1 MSLTTTEW
9 SRMILCKFLAINANL
24 HIQKNLQNIPMFN
37 PTLVAAVVEVTT
49 AVAALVSAAAEG
61 S

>member
-1 MSLTTTEW
+1 MYY
-9 SRMILCKFLAINANL
+9 R
-24 HIQKNLQNIPMFN
+24 KNLENVEMFN

-49 AVAALVSAAAEG
+49 AVAALVSAEG